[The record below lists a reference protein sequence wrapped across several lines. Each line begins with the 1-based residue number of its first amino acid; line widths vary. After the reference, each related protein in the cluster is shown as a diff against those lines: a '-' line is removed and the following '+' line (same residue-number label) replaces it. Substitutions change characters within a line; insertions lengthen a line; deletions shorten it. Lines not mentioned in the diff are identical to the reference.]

1 MTPQEEQRLKE
12 QFIVNNPHA
21 NKGLKAAAGHVKLYA
36 NNVTSREKEEIK
48 RFWVQTIDVLAEK
61 YAVPQTLDRFVSDV
75 CELRNQ
81 MNNRF
86 PDAFV
91 DGEFPF
97 SRAQK
102 SFSVVLKYLWC
113 DNRIAMP
120 PTCPID
126 RGVLREMGAPYDSWN
141 WTGMTQNQYM
151 LAYTRLQE
159 LARDADLS
167 VAQMELLWFSH

>member
-21 NKGLKAAAGHVKLYA
+21 NRGLKAAAGHVKLYA
-36 NNVTSREKEEIK
+36 NNVTFQQKGDIK
-48 RFWVQTIDVLAEK
+48 RFWVETIDVLAEK
-61 YAVPQTLDRFVSDV
+61 YVEQQTLDSFVSDV
-75 CELRNQ
+75 RELRNQ

-86 PDAFV
+86 PNTFV
-91 DGEFPF
+91 TGDFPF
-97 SRAQK
+97 ARAQK

-126 RGVLREMGAPYDSWN
+126 RGVLQRMGAPYDSWN
-141 WTGMTQNQYM
+141 WTEMTQNQYM

-159 LARDADLS
+159 LARDENLH